1 MPDIFQQLLN
11 LNPAYQR
18 SQTVQLENQN
28 IQSEIDARNVQTQER
43 QQDLYARQ
51 IQLQQQKKLQD
62 FQARM
67 AALNNDAGYDPKN
80 PDSVADHLA
89 GEAQEYEKAGFP
101 NEAFKLYED
110 SIKLRQVNANARRA
124 AAQDTLAQLKVEQE
138 RNEGAAAA
146 LYGVQSQGEMDK
158 ALKGT
163 KLEGMRYT
171 GPESVS
177 RAREQLMSVKEQLDE
192 RHKNAQDEDNRIKAN
207 ADAQRAQAQREHYL
221 RIDAI
226 KQKEATT
233 KAGKESS
240 KAPTTA
246 SKNEVIQA
254 QDLIVQSYPDLKKDP
269 EALKVASE
277 VISNGAKRRVVRRE
291 VPDFAAGVYKEMQ
304 ERANSF
310 KNIGQGYFSKG
321 STTFVGGGDAPE
333 EAIPVPAGAADDPS
347 LLVEGKWYDFGG
359 RAGQWTGTGVVWGD
373 DTPSEEKEGEED
385 E

>member
-18 SQTVQLENQN
+18 SQTVQLKNQD
-28 IQSEIDARNVQTQER
+28 IQSEIDARNVETQER
-43 QQDLYARQ
+43 QQDLYAKQ
-51 IQLQQQKKLQD
+51 IQIQQQKKLQD

-67 AALNNDAGYDPKN
+67 AALNNDTGYDPKN

-89 GEAQEYEKAGFP
+89 EEAGQYEKAGFP

-138 RNEGAAAA
+138 KNEGASAA
-146 LYGVQSQGEMDK
+146 LYGVKSQEEMDK

-177 RAREQLMSVKEQLDE
+177 IARERLMSVKEQLDE
-192 RHKNAQDEDNRIKAN
+192 RHKNAQDEDNKIKAN

-221 RIDAI
+221 RLDEM
-226 KQKEATT
+226 KQKEMNT
-233 KAGKESS
+233 KAAKDAS

-246 SKNEVIQA
+246 NKNEVIQA
-254 QDLIVQSYPDLKKDP
+254 QDMIVKSYADLANDP
-269 EALKVASE
+269 QALKVASE
-277 VISNGAKRRVVRRE
+277 VIANGAKRRVISRE
-291 VPDFAAGVYKEMQ
+291 VPDFSTGVYKEMQ

-310 KNIGQGYFSKG
+310 KNIGKGYFSKG
-321 STTFVGGGDAPE
+321 KTTFVGGGDAPE
-333 EAIPVPAGAADDPS
+333 EAIPVPEGAADDPS
-347 LLVEGKWYDFGG
+347 MLVEGKWYDFGG

-373 DTPSEEKEGEED
+373 DTPPEEEEGEED

>member
-28 IQSEIDARNVQTQER
+28 VQSEIDARNVQTQER
-43 QQDLYARQ
+43 QQDLYAKQ
-51 IQLQQQKKLQD
+51 IQMQQQKKMQD

-67 AALNNDAGYDPKN
+67 AALNNDSGYDPKN

-89 GEAQEYEKAGFP
+89 GEAQQYEKAGFP

-146 LYGVQSQGEMDK
+146 LYGVTDQAGLDK

-163 KLEGMRYT
+163 RLEGMRYA

-177 RAREQLMSVKEQLDE
+177 RARAQLMSIKEQMDE
-192 RHKNAQDEDNRIKAN
+192 RHKNAQDTDNKIKAD
-207 ADAQRAQAQREHYL
+207 ADAQRARAQAAHYREL
-221 RIDAI
+221 ENI
-226 KQKEATT
+226 KREELKQ
-233 KAGKESS
+233 KAGK
-240 KAPTTA
+240 TTA
-246 SKNEVIQA
+246 KAVTAPNKQEI
-254 QDLIVQSYPDLKKDP
+254 DDTERLIIKSYPGLKDDKDSL
-269 EALKVASE
+269 EAAGRVVAAD
-277 VISNGAKRRVVRRE
+277 AKRRMQANSALGW
-291 VPDFAAGVYKEMQ
+291 DQAVYQSMQ

-310 KNIGQGYFSKG
+310 KSIKGTFS
-321 STTFVGGGDAPE
+321 SRVTFVGGGDKPE
-333 EAIPVPAGAADDPS
+333 EAIPLPQSALEDRDTS
-347 LLVEGKWYDFGG
+347 ELVEGKWYDFNG
-359 RAGQWTGTGVVWGD
+359 RAGMWTGTGVVWGD
-373 DTPSEEKEGEED
+373 DTPPDEEEGDKD